1 MSNRIIS
8 GINKA
13 KTVLAERLQSGAVTQ
28 SQLDELHKNLD
39 MSFSEYCRFQELKSL
54 ASMNGKLNLEEAQ
67 TIYGM
72 IGEDP
77 STYNALPLANKIV
90 LTQVYSELL
99 KS

>member
-1 MSNRIIS
+1 MSNRVIN

-13 KTVLAERLQSGAVTQ
+13 TAVLAERLQSGAVTQ
-28 SQLDELHKNLD
+28 AQLDELHKNLD

-54 ASMNGKLNLEEAQ
+54 ASMNGKLSLDEAQ

-90 LTQVYSELL
+90 ITEVFGELL